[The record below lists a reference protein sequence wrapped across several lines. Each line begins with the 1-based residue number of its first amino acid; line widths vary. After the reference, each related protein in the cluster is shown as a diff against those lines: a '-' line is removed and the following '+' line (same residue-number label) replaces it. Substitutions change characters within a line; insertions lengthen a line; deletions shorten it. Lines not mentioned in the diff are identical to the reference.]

1 MRVKDR
7 QEAGRKGRNLTKDE
21 SPSRK
26 TALFTVTIIMT
37 KYSNLKEVCI
47 RHFHYQW

>member
-1 MRVKDR
+1 MCERERKGER
-7 QEAGRKGRNLTKDE
+7 ETAGQEAGRKGRNLTKDE

-37 KYSNLKEVCI
+37 KYNN
-47 RHFHYQW
+47 